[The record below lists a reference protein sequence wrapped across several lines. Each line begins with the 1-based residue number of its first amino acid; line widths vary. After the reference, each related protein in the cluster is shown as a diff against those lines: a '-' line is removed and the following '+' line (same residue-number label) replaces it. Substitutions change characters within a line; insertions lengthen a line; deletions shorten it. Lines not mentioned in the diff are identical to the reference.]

1 MYQALINQ
9 NELLCRC
16 AQWLNTGAQEV
27 MSNIWLI
34 VSFESLTMIKTIPQ
48 INLINTVK

>member
-34 VSFESLTMIKTIPQ
+34 VSFERKTTSLMYHDQ
-48 INLINTVK
+48 NYSSD